1 MNVADPR
8 ASAGPFQGRNTTRLE
23 LPAPLDLAG
32 SLEPFRRWG
41 DDLLDR
47 FDGHRLVRTVP
58 SRRGIVP
65 FAATLDGSPQTPAMV
80 VEVAASDQLSTAA
93 SAVQGMFVQASS
105 LVALTRRDPVIRTLE
120 ARFRGVRPVL
130 QFDLLPSLVRSI
142 SAQQINLRWAAVIR
156 ARIAASYGTE
166 HQVAGATV
174 WSLDP
179 ERLAGASVS
188 DLRGLQLTQRKSA
201 SLIACAR
208 AVAQGELSMG
218 SLAVLD
224 DEAAIERLVALP
236 GIGRWSAEW
245 FLARTL
251 GRPRVVAG
259 DLGVRKAVGIA
270 YAQGRMPSEPEV
282 RQLTGH
288 WGSSAGVAQQ
298 LLLHALSEGELELLL
313 GQPRLRPP
321 SAAPRGRGRA
331 AGDGGPRR

>member
-1 MNVADPR
+1 MRQPL
-8 ASAGPFQGRNTTRLE
+8 NTARLE
-23 LPAPLDLAG
+23 LAAPLDLTG

-47 FDGHRLVRTVP
+47 FDGQRLLRTAP
-58 SRRGIVP
+58 SRRGRVA
-65 FAATLDGSPQTPAMV
+65 FAATVEGSPQTPAMV
-80 VEVAASDQLSTAA
+80 VEVAAPEQLTAA
-93 SAVQGMFVQASS
+93 VSAVQGMFVQAPG
-105 LVALTRRDPVIRTLE
+105 LVTLARRDPVVRALE

-142 SAQQINLRWAAVIR
+142 TAQQINLRWAAVVR
-156 ARIAASYGTE
+156 ARIAASYGSE
-166 HQVAGATV
+166 HQVAGGSV

-179 ERLAGASVS
+179 ERLAAADVA
-188 DLRGLQLTQRKSA
+188 DLRALQLTLRKSA

-208 AVAQGELSMG
+208 AVAQGELSMA
-218 SLAVLD
+218 SLAALD
-224 DEAAIERLVALP
+224 DESVIERLVALP

-270 YAQGRMPSEPEV
+270 YAQGRTPAEPEV

-321 SAAPRGRGRA
+321 CAAPRGRGRA
-331 AGDGGPRR
+331 PAAGGPRR

>member
-1 MNVADPR
+1 MADPR
-8 ASAGPFQGRNTTRLE
+8 ASAGTLHPLSTTRLE

-47 FDGHRLVRTVP
+47 FDGQRLLRTAP
-58 SRRGIVP
+58 SRRGVVA
-65 FAATLDGSPQTPAMV
+65 FAATVEGAPQTPAMV
-80 VEVAASDQLSTAA
+80 VEVAAAEQLPAA
-93 SAVQGMFVQASS
+93 VSAMQGMFVQAPG
-105 LVALTRRDPVIRTLE
+105 LVTLARRDPVVRALE

-142 SAQQINLRWAAVIR
+142 TAQQINLRWAAVVR
-156 ARIAASYGTE
+156 SRLAATYGTE
-166 HQVAGATV
+166 HQVAGASV

-179 ERLAGASVS
+179 DRLAEAGVS
-188 DLRGLQLTQRKSA
+188 DLRALQLTLRKSA

-208 AVAQGELSMG
+208 AVAQGELSMA
-218 SLAVLD
+218 SLAALD
-224 DEAAIERLVALP
+224 DESVIERLVALP

-321 SAAPRGRGRA
+321 CAAPRGRGRA
-331 AGDGGPRR
+331 PGDGGPRR

>member
-1 MNVADPR
+1 VA
-8 ASAGPFQGRNTTRLE
+8 
-23 LPAPLDLAG
+23 
-32 SLEPFRRWG
+32 
-41 DDLLDR
+41 
-47 FDGHRLVRTVP
+47 
-58 SRRGIVP
+58 
-65 FAATLDGSPQTPAMV
+65 FAATVDGPPQTPAMV
-80 VEVAASDQLSTAA
+80 VEVAAAEQLPAA
-93 SAVQGMFVQASS
+93 AAAAEGMFVQAPS
-105 LVALTRRDPVIRTLE
+105 LVALARRDPVIRALE

-130 QFDLLPSLVRSI
+130 QSDLLPSLVRSI

-156 ARIAASYGTE
+156 ARIAASYGNE
-166 HQVAGATV
+166 HQVAGASV

-179 ERLAGASVS
+179 ERLAEARVA
-188 DLRGLQLTQRKSA
+188 DLRALQLTLRKSA
-201 SLIACAR
+201 SVIACAR
-208 AVAQGELSMG
+208 AIAQGELSMG
-218 SLAVLD
+218 SLAALD
-224 DEAAIERLVALP
+224 DEAVIERLVALP

-270 YAQGRMPSEPEV
+270 YAHGRMPSEPEV

-298 LLLHALSEGELELLL
+298 LLLHALSEGELEVVL

-331 AGDGGPRR
+331 PGDAGPRR

>member
-1 MNVADPR
+1 MADPP
-8 ASAGPFQGRNTTRLE
+8 ASAGALQPLSTARLE
-23 LPAPLDLAG
+23 LAAPLDLAG

-47 FDGHRLVRTVP
+47 FDGQQLLRTAPSHRGTVAF
-58 SRRGIVP
+58 V
-65 FAATLDGSPQTPAMV
+65 ATVEGSLQAPAMV
-80 VEVAASDQLSTAA
+80 VAVAAAEQLPVAVA
-93 SAVQGMFVQASS
+93 AVQGMFVQAPA
-105 LVALTRRDPVIRTLE
+105 LVTLARRDPVVRALE

-142 SAQQINLRWAAVIR
+142 TAQQINLRWAAVVR
-156 ARIAASYGTE
+156 ARVAASYGSE
-166 HQVAGATV
+166 HQVASGSV
-174 WSLDP
+174 WSLDA
-179 ERLAGASVS
+179 ERLAEASVA
-188 DLRGLQLTQRKSA
+188 DLRALQLTLRKSA

-208 AVAQGELSMG
+208 AVAEGALSMR
-218 SLAVLD
+218 SLAALD
-224 DEAAIERLVALP
+224 DESVIERLVALP

-288 WGSSAGVAQQ
+288 WGSAAGVAQQ

-321 SAAPRGRGRA
+321 CAAPRGRGRA
-331 AGDGGPRR
+331 PGGAGPRR

>member
-1 MNVADPR
+1 LGVPDPR
-8 ASAGPFQGRNTTRLE
+8 ASAAPLQQRNTVRLE

-47 FDGHRLVRTVP
+47 FDGQRLLRTAP
-58 SRRGIVP
+58 SRRGIVA
-65 FAATLDGSPQTPAMV
+65 FAAIVDGPPQTPAMV
-80 VEVAASDQLSTAA
+80 VEVAAAEQLPAA
-93 SAVQGMFVQASS
+93 AAAAEGMFVQAPS
-105 LVALTRRDPVIRTLE
+105 LVALARRDPVIRALE

-130 QFDLLPSLVRSI
+130 QSELLPSLVRSI
-142 SAQQINLRWAAVIR
+142 STQQINLRWAAVIR
-156 ARIAASYGTE
+156 ARIAASYGNE
-166 HQVAGATV
+166 HQVAGASV

-179 ERLAGASVS
+179 ERLAEARVS
-188 DLRGLQLTQRKSA
+188 DLRALQLTLRKSA
-201 SLIACAR
+201 SVIACAR
-208 AVAQGELSMG
+208 AIAQGELSMG
-218 SLAVLD
+218 SLAALD
-224 DEAAIERLVALP
+224 DEAVIERLVALP

-270 YAQGRMPSEPEV
+270 YAHGRMPSEPEV

-298 LLLHALSEGELELLL
+298 LLLHALSEGELELVL

-331 AGDGGPRR
+331 PGDAGPRR

>member
-1 MNVADPR
+1 MADPR
-8 ASAGPFQGRNTTRLE
+8 ASAGPLQHRNTARLE

-47 FDGHRLVRTVP
+47 FDGQRLLRTVP
-58 SRRGIVP
+58 SRRGVVA
-65 FAATLDGSPQTPAMV
+65 FAATVDGPPQTPALV
-80 VEVAASDQLSTAA
+80 VEVAAAEQLQAAA
-93 SAVQGMFVQASS
+93 SAVQGMFVQAS
-105 LVALTRRDPVIRTLE
+105 LVTLARRDPVIRALE

-142 SAQQINLRWAAVIR
+142 TAQQINLRWAAVVR
-156 ARIAASYGTE
+156 SRIATSYGSE
-166 HQVAGATV
+166 HQVAGASV

-179 ERLAGASVS
+179 DRLAAAAVS
-188 DLRGLQLTQRKSA
+188 DLRALQLTLRKSA

-208 AVAQGELSMG
+208 AVAGGELSMA
-218 SLAVLD
+218 SLDALD
-224 DEAAIERLVALP
+224 DESVVERLVALP

-321 SAAPRGRGRA
+321 CAAPRGRGRA
-331 AGDGGPRR
+331 PADAGPRR